1 MIIKLL
7 KPLGETLLLT
17 FIPLILAIF
26 FGLII
31 GIFVYITS
39 SDGLI
44 RGDNKLIGIIHRVS
58 DFLINLFRAI
68 PYMILLI
75 WVIPLAKM
83 LMGTMLGVKG
93 AIPSLV
99 ISATP
104 FFARMCIIAFTEVDK
119 GTVEAAKALG
129 ASTLDVIFKVYIPES
144 LPALVS
150 SICVTAINLVS
161 YSTMAG
167 AIGAGGLGFSAYNEG
182 FLRSNTGILLGAT
195 VLILIIV
202 FAIQLTGDKI
212 SKAIDK
218 R

>member
-1 MIIKLL
+1 MIEKLIN
-7 KPLGETLLLT
+7 PLIETLLLT
-17 FIPLILAIF
+17 FIPLILSCV

-39 SDGLI
+39 SEGLVSSKNI
-44 RGDNKLIGIIHRVS
+44 FFKIVHALS
-58 DFLINLFRAI
+58 DFLINLFRAV

-75 WVIPLAKM
+75 WVIPLAK
-83 LMGTMLGVKG
+83 LLTGTMLGVKG

-99 ISATP
+99 LSATP

-119 GTVEAAKALG
+119 GTVEAAKAMG
-129 ASTLDVIFKVYIPES
+129 ATNFEIITKVYIKES
-144 LPALVS
+144 LPALIS

-182 FLRSNTGILLGAT
+182 FLRSNTSILIGAT
-195 VLILIIV
+195 VLILVIV
-202 FAIQLTGDKI
+202 FAIQIIGDKL